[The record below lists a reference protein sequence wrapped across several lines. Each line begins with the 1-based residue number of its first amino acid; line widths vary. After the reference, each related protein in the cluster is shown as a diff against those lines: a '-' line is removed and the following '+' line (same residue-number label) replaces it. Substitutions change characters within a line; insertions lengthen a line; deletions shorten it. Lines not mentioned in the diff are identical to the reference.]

1 MLKSFLMASATA
13 LVITGHA
20 FAQSNTQELVYIQIE
35 AQPSLNQ
42 AEQSL
47 RGYARQLDNVN
58 GFSLGGGWY
67 GIALGPYQPDS
78 AQALLRSLR
87 GNGLIPR
94 DSYLAA
100 STEYNDQFWPVGAAL
115 NDPQAA
121 PGPEA
126 EEPEEGIST
135 EELAQALDN
144 APDTSGPQDA
154 PAPEAEPEPQPEPVV
169 DETPRQAR
177 ASEAQLTRSEREQL
191 QIALRWAGVYDAGI
205 DAAFGRG
212 TRSAMA
218 EWQGQNGYERTG
230 VLTTMQR
237 QDLLDQYN
245 AVLEGMDMTLVTD
258 DRAGIRIEMP
268 LGAVAFDRYEAPFAL
283 YEPTGDLDARV
294 LLISQPG
301 DRAALNGLYEI
312 MQTLEIVPLDGP
324 RERRGNGF
332 SLTGRNSSIVSHTEV
347 TLRDGHIKGWTLI
360 WPAGDEERRERVM
373 NAMRASF
380 STTDAVLDPTQITDE
395 GQAVDLVSGL
405 EIRKPTATVSGFF
418 VDGRG
423 AVVTAANAVQSCG
436 RVTLDDTYEASVA
449 ASDADLGAALLRPSE
464 ALAPRAVG
472 AFRAD
477 TPRLKSEVAVAGY
490 PFGGVLSAPTLT
502 FGSLEDLQ
510 GLEGEAELERL
521 ALSARPGDAGGPV
534 LDNGGAVLGMLLPQ
548 RQGNQALPDDVA
560 FAADASALQ
569 AFLRDS
575 GVSASETRG
584 ERAMDPEDLT
594 SLAAD
599 MTVKVSCW
607 E

>member
-1 MLKSFLMASATA
+1 MASATA

>member
-1 MLKSFLMASATA
+1 MASATA

-449 ASDADLGAALLRPSE
+449 AASDADLGAALLRPSE

>member
-1 MLKSFLMASATA
+1 MASATA

-126 EEPEEGIST
+126 EEPEAGIST

-144 APDTSGPQDA
+144 APDTSGPQGA
-154 PAPEAEPEPQPEPVV
+154 PEPEAEPEPQPEPVV

-332 SLTGRNSSIVSHTEV
+332 SLTGRNSRIVSHTEV

-380 STTDAVLDPTQITDE
+380 STTDAVLDPAQITDQ

-405 EIRKPTATVSGFF
+405 EIRKPTATVSGFY

-436 RVTLDDTYEASVA
+436 RVTLDDTYEATVA

-548 RQGNQALPDDVA
+548 SQGNQALPEDVA
-560 FAADASALQ
+560 FAADAGALQ
-569 AFLRDS
+569 AFLRAS

-584 ERAMDPEDLT
+584 ERALDPEDLT